1 MHYTRMRCGFGAL
14 ALIAMLWAGA
24 DPARADCLPMR
35 QARDLVRSGDAIPLA
50 AAMRAARDAAPGEM
64 IDGKLCRGGSGLQY
78 IVTILGPEGRVV
90 RVTVDAKS
98 GSVLGA
104 R

>member
-1 MHYTRMRCGFGAL
+1 MHDATMRCGFAAF

-24 DPARADCLPMR
+24 SPARADCLPMR

-50 AAMRAARDAAPGEM
+50 AAMRAARGAAPGEM
-64 IDGKLCRGGSGLQY
+64 IDGKLCRNGPSLQY

-90 RVTVDAKS
+90 RVTLDAKS
-98 GSVLGA
+98 GGVLGV